1 MGHYA
6 SEMDDTWGS
15 RDKWDYQRV
24 NEMGFMFI
32 HQGDLRVC
40 PICKGL
46 VRGQE
51 AEEHYAWHQG

>member
-6 SEMDDTWGS
+6 SEMGYTRS
-15 RDKWDYQRV
+15 PDKWNYKRV
-24 NEMGFMFI
+24 NELGFESI
-32 HQGDLRVC
+32 HQGDLKVC

-51 AEEHYAWHQG
+51 AEEHYAWHQS

>member
-6 SEMDDTWGS
+6 SEMGYEVTD
-15 RDKWDYQRV
+15 RWDYRRV
-24 NEMGFMFI
+24 NELGFRSI
-32 HQGDLRVC
+32 NQGDLNVC

-51 AEEHYAWHQG
+51 AEDHYDWHEAR